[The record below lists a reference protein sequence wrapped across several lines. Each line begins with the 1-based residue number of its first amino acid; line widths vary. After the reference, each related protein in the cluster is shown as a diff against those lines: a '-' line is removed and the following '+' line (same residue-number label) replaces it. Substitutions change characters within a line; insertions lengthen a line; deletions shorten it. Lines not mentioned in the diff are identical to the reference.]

1 MDSLKKKK
9 EDLPDS
15 WAAWPITA
23 PLKVEPVLGETER
36 VILKDFPDRYTDED
50 TPLHR

>member
-1 MDSLKKKK
+1 MDSLKKKEK
-9 EDLPDS
+9 R
-15 WAAWPITA
+15 PITA

-36 VILKDFPDRYTDED
+36 VILKDFPDRDSDED